1 MNLESNN
8 KKKDVLQ
15 RISINLD
22 KELIEIIKSKVENG
36 TFNKKND
43 GRKIV
48 TWMIPKHELWEVI
61 KQDMIN
67 KKLNEEWIKNG

>member
-22 KELIEIIKSKVENG
+22 NELIEIIKSKVKNG